1 MRIVRACVRFS
12 ETINIELFSE
22 SQPSVAKKE
31 RERKSQTGEIARKL
45 VESAEYTQLSRQ
57 PMDVCLKANNQM
69 DTNCYK
75 PIENQLAAVKKG
87 ST

>member
-31 RERKSQTGEIARKL
+31 RKRGSQTGERAR
-45 VESAEYTQLSRQ
+45 
-57 PMDVCLKANNQM
+57 
-69 DTNCYK
+69 
-75 PIENQLAAVKKG
+75 
-87 ST
+87 